1 MAPFNTNQVKYIQAV
16 AGRQQHSTLKAIN
29 QNGVLTSGT
38 YPTNPWSEALTPQ
51 TVNLSDPLLLAQF
64 HLHEHPHAW
73 DARGVHNNDI
83 LEAGDFEDVVGT
95 SLGFG
100 EVISELRALDVPCI
114 GEGDVGE
121 PANLRNQDRPD
132 DEWIP
137 STFRATPD
145 GFLKS
150 LNLKLRLTLPTNIP
164 VAHPSWTEIEAIL
177 KRQTGS
183 TTVSSVNYDD
193 FWKGVLS
200 EQAATKSIQSALDIF
215 GRSHPMHTP
224 HYEFR
229 LIMFRN
235 RVNTYRATASSNNL
249 NAIRNGVSLLNPGYD
264 LFMGQT
270 GRPRGFLGYRTSP
283 NLDKN
288 LDPNGAPAPYYSGV
302 RWGTDSNAVTGWMNG
317 VIPQAA
323 SDAGHHYTSGEK
335 KFPDGEALL
344 THRDLMT
351 MPLNKNDYVVMR
363 DVRFFL
369 GQSQGKSHFED
380 VFDFDFNDPINTADT
395 DLLTSDT
402 LANKNY
408 RWHCVIIGTSNGKDP
423 VHLNYEIRGT
433 TACQSG

>member
-1 MAPFNTNQVKYIQAV
+1 
-16 AGRQQHSTLKAIN
+16 
-29 QNGVLTSGT
+29 
-38 YPTNPWSEALTPQ
+38 
-51 TVNLSDPLLLAQF
+51 
-64 HLHEHPHAW
+64 
-73 DARGVHNNDI
+73 
-83 LEAGDFEDVVGT
+83 
-95 SLGFG
+95 
-100 EVISELRALDVPCI
+100 
-114 GEGDVGE
+114 
-121 PANLRNQDRPD
+121 
-132 DEWIP
+132 
-137 STFRATPD
+137 
-145 GFLKS
+145 
-150 LNLKLRLTLPTNIP
+150 LKLRLTLPTNIP
-164 VAHPSWTEIEAIL
+164 VAHPSWAEIEAIL

-200 EQAATKSIQSALDIF
+200 EQAATKTIQSALDIF

-235 RVNTYRATASSNNL
+235 RINTYRATGSSNNL
-249 NAIRNGVSLLNPGYD
+249 DAIRNGVSLLNPGYD

-270 GRPRGFLGYRTSP
+270 GRPRGPLGYRTSP

-288 LDPNGAPAPYYSGV
+288 LDPNGAPAPYYSGN
-302 RWGTDSNAVTGWMNG
+302 RWGTDSSGVTGWMPG

-323 SDAGHHYTSGEK
+323 NDAGHHYTSGEK
-335 KFPDGEALL
+335 LFPDGEATL

-369 GQSQGKSHFED
+369 GQHQGKSHFED

-395 DLLTSDT
+395 DLMTSDT
-402 LANKNY
+402 LSNKNY

>member
-16 AGRQQHSTLKAIN
+16 AGRQQHTTLRAIN
-29 QNGVLTSGT
+29 QNGVIKSNDFGGDF
-38 YPTNPWSEALTPQ
+38 YVPQ
-51 TVNLSDPLLLAQF
+51 TFDTSDPLLLAQF
-64 HLHEHPHAW
+64 YLHELPHAW
-73 DARGVHNNDI
+73 DCRGVHNNDL
-83 LEAGDFEDVVGT
+83 LEAGDFTELPGVHA
-95 SLGFG
+95 GFG
-100 EVISELRALDVPCI
+100 KYVAELGALTVPCVAET
-114 GEGDVGE
+114 GSDV
-121 PANLRNQDRPD
+121 DRAD
-132 DEWIP
+132 DAWVA
-137 STFRATPD
+137 STVRATPD

-200 EQAATKSIQSALDIF
+200 EQAATKTIQSALDIF

-235 RVNTYRATASSNNL
+235 RLPTYRRLAGSNSL
-249 NAIRNGVSLLNPGYD
+249 DAIRNGVSLLNPGYD

-270 GRPRGFLGYRTSP
+270 GRPRGPLGYRTSVK
-283 NLDKN
+283 LDKDM
-288 LDPNGAPAPYYSGV
+288 DPTGSPAPYYSGK
-302 RWGTDSNAVTGWMNG
+302 RWSNDTSPHQYVNG
-317 VIPQAA
+317 VIPKSAG
-323 SDAGHHYTSGEK
+323 DAGHGNTAGAEL
-335 KFPDGEALL
+335 FPDGEANF

-380 VFDFDFNDPINTADT
+380 VFDFDFNDQINTADSN
-395 DLLTSDT
+395 LLSSDT
-402 LANKNY
+402 LADKNY
-408 RWHCVIIGTSNGKDP
+408 RWQCVIIGTSNGKDP

-433 TACQSG
+433 THCQSG